1 MAAGR
6 ILSPDLLASLSP
18 LLQELLRDTVAR
30 ASLELNRLDNGL
42 RNAWDVSMQAVSEGS
57 SYMDVDSG
65 VQGQQL
71 QSHQQLA
78 PFGVGAHDGDGCK
91 PPDTKTRALGIRNK
105 KIDKKKKHRLG

>member
-1 MAAGR
+1 MAANTLAGR
-6 ILSPDLLASLSP
+6 ILSPDVDASLSP
-18 LLQELLRDTVAR
+18 LVREHVRDTLVRAR
-30 ASLELNRLDNGL
+30 ME
-42 RNAWDVSMQAVSEGS
+42 VSMQAVSQEG

-65 VQGQQL
+65 VQL

-78 PFGVGAHDGDGCK
+78 PFGVGAHDGDGRK

>member
-57 SYMDVDSG
+57 YMDVDSG

-78 PFGVGAHDGDGCK
+78 PFGVGAHDGDGRK
-91 PPDTKTRALGIRNK
+91 PPDTKTCALGIRNK